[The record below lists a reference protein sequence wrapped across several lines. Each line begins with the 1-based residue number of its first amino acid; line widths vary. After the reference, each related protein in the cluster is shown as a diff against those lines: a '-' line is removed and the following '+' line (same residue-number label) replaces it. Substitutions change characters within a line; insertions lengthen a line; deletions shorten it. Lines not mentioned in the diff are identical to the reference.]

1 MAIFKTGVLTKKGQA
16 LLTKAQATGKGIE
29 LTRAVA
35 GAGEYTD
42 LTVAALEQHTGLI
55 APRQEFN
62 FSDISIIEGNESVAV
77 ITVVIHNRGLEQLY
91 YLNELGIFA
100 NDPDEGEILYTLLVS
115 EGNLIYLPPDNETG
129 GISTIT
135 ERIYIEVANAE
146 RTTINMTGAL
156 VSATDFQALRQI
168 VDAVI
173 ANLRGGNA
181 GQMLTKDARGDYLY
195 SWKDIN
201 TVTRPFANFPE
212 TGRPDA
218 IYIDTDSSEIYVWKT
233 LADTGEPSYFKLPLG
248 SEASQTLQR
257 QITVNADNIAL
268 LVKRVSLLE
277 ASQEELYVRAGADWA
292 LEIFG
297 DVSVYTQEIAIEG
310 MTANYDGTVYP
321 HVQSTDPAAIVEE
334 MKAIS
339 TFFGRGM
346 AESAEGKL
354 VLTCYGKVPRA
365 AFGIRLKA
373 S

>member
-16 LLTKAQATGKGIE
+16 LLAKAQATGKGIE
-29 LTRAVA
+29 LTRAIT
-35 GAGEYTD
+35 GAGEYSDITA
-42 LTVAALEQHTGLI
+42 AALEQRTELI
-55 APRQEFN
+55 NPHQEFH
-62 FSDISIIEGNESVAV
+62 FSDVSIIEGNESVAV

-115 EGNLIYLPPDNETG
+115 EGNLIYMPPDNETG

-146 RTTINMTGAL
+146 RTNINMTGAL

-173 ANLRGGNA
+173 TNLGGGSA
-181 GQMLTKDARGDYLY
+181 GQMLTKDTRGDYLY

-201 TVTRPFANFPE
+201 TVTRPFADFPE
-212 TGRPDA
+212 TGRTDA
-218 IYIDTDSSEIYVWKT
+218 IYIDTNSSEIYVWKT
-233 LADTGEPSYFKLPLG
+233 LADTGEPGYFKLPLG
-248 SEASQTLQR
+248 SEASQTLQK
-257 QITVNADNIAL
+257 QITANADNIAL
-268 LVKRVSLLE
+268 LAKRVSLLE
-277 ASQEELYVRAGADWA
+277 ASKEELYVKVGTGWT
-292 LEIFG
+292 LEMFG
-297 DVSVYTQEIAIEG
+297 DIAVYTQNIAIEG
-310 MTANYDGTVYP
+310 MTAAYDGTVYP
-321 HVQSTDPAAIVEE
+321 HVQAMDPAAIVEE

-346 AESAEGKL
+346 TESAEGKL
-354 VLTCYGKVPRA
+354 VLTCYGKAPKTS
-365 AFGIRLKA
+365 FGIRLKA